1 MDRIS
6 SSEDEVSS
14 VSSEEEAP
22 PGSPPPED
30 SRCKYYRQWMAIARA
45 TNRQN
50 RTEGG
55 CVADHVDG
63 SVRLRGRWRVGG
75 GAKRRRGV
83 GRSVGGG

>member
-1 MDRIS
+1 MKRKPLPAARHLRTVD
-6 SSEDEVSS
+6 VSTS
-14 VSSEEEAP
+14 
-22 PGSPPPED
+22 
-30 SRCKYYRQWMAIARA
+30 QWMAIARA